1 MFKYFCY
8 TLLKYY
14 VKTLLCL
21 RTIVIVNVLF
31 YCFENIKYIYSILYI
46 YLLKYCESKV

>member
-8 TLLKYY
+8 SLFKYY
-14 VKTLLCL
+14 VKTLLCW

-31 YCFENIKYIYSILYI
+31 YCFENIKNTYSIFYI
-46 YLLKYCESKV
+46 STQIL